1 MVSAFLCSLYLTFYK
16 TDISLRRK
24 ASAGPKGVRLRERW
38 LYRGFFQI
46 LTLFQTKKCHFSHPF
61 SDQWGPF
68 LERTDNFSRQ
78 KIRFMF
84 AVFAFKIK
92 VSLNFIKLAKQN

>member
-1 MVSAFLCSLYLTFYK
+1 MPVPKVSVL
-16 TDISLRRK
+16 
-24 ASAGPKGVRLRERW
+24 ERGDCTA
-38 LYRGFFQI
+38 GFFQI

-61 SDQWGPF
+61 LDQGGPF